1 MVNQEKNMSIEK
13 LDQELFLFLNGLHAD
28 WLDPIMWWFSD
39 KLIWVPLYIFILFL
53 IIRKYQWRS
62 VGILLSVAL
71 LIAASD
77 QISVWFKLTVE
88 RARPTHTEELKPL
101 IHTLNNYFGG
111 PYGFVSSHASN
122 SFALATFTSLF
133 LAPYYKYYRISA
145 FIWAALVSY
154 SRIYLGVHFPGDIL
168 CGAILGV
175 LLAHVVYFLYRKF
188 GDFCPNKYC

>member
-1 MVNQEKNMSIEK
+1 MEIVK

-28 WLDPIMWWFSD
+28 WLDPIMWWLSD
-39 KLIWVPLYIFILFL
+39 KLIWAPLYLFILFL
-53 IIRKYQWRS
+53 IIRKYQWKS
-62 VGILLSVAL
+62 VGILLSVAI

-77 QISVWFKLTVE
+77 QLSVLLKNTIE
-88 RARPTHTEELKPL
+88 RARPTHTEDLKGL

-133 LAPYYKYYRISA
+133 LSPFYKYYRISA
-145 FIWAALVSY
+145 FVWAALVSY

-168 CGAILGV
+168 GGAILGI
-175 LLAHVVYFLYRKF
+175 LLAHLVYFFYQKF
-188 GDFCPNKYC
+188 SDSCPNKYC